1 MKDKIKLNCVIFDL
15 DGVLVDTEYFQWY
28 GWVKVLKQFKINLD
42 KDKYISEYAGKTGTI
57 IESELIKDYS
67 LSIERGSLLEQKEK
81 LLIELL
87 KSKKIKLISY
97 ARGAVDFFSNK
108 NIKLAVVSGS
118 PREEVILKLQRSE
131 LLNKFD
137 FIISRNDVK
146 RGKPYPDIYVFALQK
161 MNVNTSGCIV
171 FEDTIYGVESAKRA
185 GLTCIAIPNEF
196 TKNQDFSE
204 ADKIFKNLKE
214 GLFWVRDRYTL

>member
-1 MKDKIKLNCVIFDL
+1 MKDKIKLKCVIFDL

-28 GWVKVLKQFKINLD
+28 GWVMVLKQFKINLD
-42 KDKYISEYAGKTGTI
+42 KDKYISEYVGKTGTI
-57 IESELIKDYS
+57 IESELIKDYG
-67 LSIERGSLLEQKEK
+67 LNIERGSLLEQKEK

-87 KSKKIKLISY
+87 KSKKINLIPY
-97 ARGAVDFFSNK
+97 ARETVDFFSNK

-161 MNVNTSGCIV
+161 MKVNTGGCIV

-214 GLFWVRDRYTL
+214 CLFWVRDRYTL

>member
-1 MKDKIKLNCVIFDL
+1 MKDKIKLKCVIFDL
-15 DGVLVDTEYFQWY
+15 DGVLVDTEGFQWY
-28 GWVKVLKQFKINLD
+28 GWVMVLKKFKIKLD
-42 KDKYISEYAGKTGTI
+42 KEKYISQYAGKTGTI
-57 IESELIKDYS
+57 IESELIKEYD
-67 LSIERGSLLEQKEK
+67 LNIEKGSLLEQKEK

-87 KSKKIKLISY
+87 KSKKINLISY
-97 ARGAVDFFSNK
+97 AKEAVDFFSNK

-118 PREEVILKLQRSE
+118 PKEEVILKLQKSE

-161 MNVNTSGCIV
+161 MKVNASECIV

-185 GLTCIAIPNEF
+185 GLICIAIPNEF

-214 GLFWVRDRYTL
+214 GLSWVRERYTL